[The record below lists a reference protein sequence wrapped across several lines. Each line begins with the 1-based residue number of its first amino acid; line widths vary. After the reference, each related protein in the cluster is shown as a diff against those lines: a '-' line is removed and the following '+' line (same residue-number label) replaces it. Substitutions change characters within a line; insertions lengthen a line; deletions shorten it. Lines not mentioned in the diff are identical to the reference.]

1 MTLLPTPFNP
11 SVRLPTGELDENRAI
26 DCVAVL
32 ISRVR
37 PGLEKGC
44 GREWLKT
51 ALVEG
56 LREGQLVPAIY
67 AVRMAETADDEI
79 CDAALRIV
87 FAEMVGGMFPPEQRG
102 PGHLQVWAY
111 GQHAVLRTRPKRSRG
126 RRRHNNLVHD
136 IHLCLLIKL
145 ICGVLGVQATRN
157 PAARRAPS
165 AISLVVAAL
174 ARLKIE
180 HLNEE
185 SVQQHIWFGPTG
197 DCVRAIIPALI
208 FERTC
213 SHLRQEFL
221 SGV

>member
-1 MTLLPTPFNP
+1 MT
-11 SVRLPTGELDENRAI
+11 DENRAI
-26 DCVAVL
+26 NQVAVL

-67 AVRMAETADDEI
+67 AVRMANEGCEI

-174 ARLKIE
+174 ILLKIE